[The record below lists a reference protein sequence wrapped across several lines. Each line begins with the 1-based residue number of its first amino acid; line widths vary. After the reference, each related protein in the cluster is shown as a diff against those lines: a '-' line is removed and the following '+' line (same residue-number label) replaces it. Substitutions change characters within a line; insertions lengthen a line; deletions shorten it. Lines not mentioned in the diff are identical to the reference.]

1 MKQIVKAN
9 EGYLFNETSKKL
21 EKYELIK
28 IEFTLDD
35 DTPTRY
41 FCKLGGVATMIEDN
55 RLPLFHN
62 EDEFKRGNSIP
73 SKDAIDNYQLR
84 RILSVH
90 GADLT
95 WAFEDGMAI
104 EVDAKT
110 IGLTYQDGKTFIS
123 SGRKYYASK
132 DEVFKY
138 NDYIVKEADGTERV
152 VVSPATK
159 MALNDVQKSLV
170 EKFKSLVGEMRKVDM
185 DFIYDASYG
194 KVEIINL
201 TNIKS
206 KSFEIDYCNR
216 DEADGNIDV
225 SEFTI
230 DAGISCSYTN
240 DDDCIFAKF
249 E

>member
-28 IEFTLDD
+28 IEFALDN

-41 FCKLGGVATMIEDN
+41 FCKLGGVETVIENN
-55 RLPLFHN
+55 RLPLFHG

-84 RILSVH
+84 RILPTH
-90 GADLT
+90 DAGLI

-110 IGLTYQDGKTFIS
+110 IGLTYQDGRTFIS

-159 MALNDVQKSLV
+159 MALNDAQKSLV
-170 EKFKSLVGEMRKVDM
+170 DKFKSLVREMREADM
-185 DFIYDASYG
+185 AFVYDASYG
-194 KVEIINL
+194 KVEIVNL
-201 TNIKS
+201 ANLKS
-206 KSFEIDYCNR
+206 KSFEIDYR
-216 DEADGNIDV
+216 DHDEDDIDV
-225 SEFTI
+225 SDFTI
-230 DAGISCSYTN
+230 DAGITCSYTN

>member
-1 MKQIVKAN
+1 MKQIVKAS

-28 IEFTLDD
+28 IEYTLDD

-73 SKDAIDNYQLR
+73 SKDAIDKYQLH
-84 RILSVH
+84 RILPTH
-90 GADLT
+90 GSGLT

-110 IGLTYQDGKTFIS
+110 IGLTYQDDKTFIS
-123 SGRKYYASK
+123 SGRRYYSNK
-132 DEVFKY
+132 EEVFMY

-159 MALNDVQKSLV
+159 MALSDEHKLLV
-170 EKFKSLVGEMRKVDM
+170 DKFNALVVEMRQAHL
-185 DFIYDASYG
+185 DFIYDSSYG
-194 KVEIINL
+194 KVKVVNL
-201 TNIKS
+201 THAKS
-206 KSFEIDYCNR
+206 MNVDYY
-216 DEADGNIDV
+216 DADYDGVPVDDFLVDTN
-225 SEFTI
+225 
-230 DAGISCSYTN
+230 ISCSYTN
-240 DDDCIFAKF
+240 DEDTVIIEFK
-249 E
+249 

>member
-1 MKQIVKAN
+1 MKQIVKAS

-28 IEFTLDD
+28 IEYTLDD

-73 SKDAIDNYQLR
+73 SRDAIDKYQLH
-84 RILSVH
+84 RILPTH
-90 GADLT
+90 GAGLT
-95 WAFEDGMAI
+95 WAFENGMAI

-110 IGLTYQDGKTFIS
+110 IGLTYQDDKTFIS
-123 SGRKYYASK
+123 SGRRYYGNK
-132 DEVFKY
+132 EEVFMY

-159 MALNDVQKSLV
+159 MALSDEHKLLV
-170 EKFKSLVGEMRKVDM
+170 DKFNALVVEMRQAHL
-185 DFIYDASYG
+185 DFIYDSSYG
-194 KVEIINL
+194 KVKVVNL
-201 TNIKS
+201 THAKS
-206 KSFEIDYCNR
+206 MGVDYY
-216 DEADGNIDV
+216 DHDYDGVPVDDFLVDTN
-225 SEFTI
+225 
-230 DAGISCSYTN
+230 ISCSYTN
-240 DDDCIFAKF
+240 DEDTVIIEFK
-249 E
+249 